1 MSLNVENYQNFLK
14 NRFNDKY
21 EELNQAIINSEAL
34 IAGSSVLFQYQNFI
48 NSDNIDLDTYVH
60 VSKAK
65 TLVDYLINE
74 LDYEI
79 GFSNYITPEY
89 DKSFFKKNHIL
100 ARFRLQH
107 VGRKKYPPFDIMIIN
122 DEYSLTDIVSNF
134 DLSICE
140 IWYDGREVHAT
151 DIEGIN
157 NRVAT
162 LKPDYV
168 SSLLTF
174 NKFTINRIQKYEER
188 DFKIEYSIPE
198 SVTMPIRIDKK
209 IEKTISS
216 PEEWVAL
223 KMYKLIVFSGSTSI
237 FDNFNSAF
245 LESLNLENI
254 YLAEYIKKELISFNV
269 VVSYPL
275 LAYNM
280 ESLTNVVNQ
289 LLGIT
294 EFSENDKKR
303 IRKQFYIE
311 LLKETEYPFFPSKYK
326 KYLRDYLYI
335 TESSM
340 SQYFPEYYGES
351 PMQPSSED
359 LRFERDIRDN
369 EEDSR
374 EENNAI
380 QEFMNRI
387 ERNATRRREIIELN
401 RQQLIREM
409 ERRERERAERA
420 ERRERRERRERERA
434 ERRERIERRESSEI
448 RDRELLIN
456 DLEHNL
462 QYATNNQLLR
472 TTLENRDNYTN
483 ERLKEALKD
492 YYKSLINKLPEESR
506 NTEYAIELLEHGG
519 YKNLKNFLKNHY
531 QVNHLLNKID
541 GIIEELRINNPRGID
556 ISFYENIY
564 NHPENYPIREL
575 KQYISEYYNENI
587 RNLELGPEDEE
598 ELTQPM
604 EFEGIN
610 FDESRLGN
618 TCQDLIMFDEKDIT
632 EHLREEGAIILINR
646 GPGNDSE
653 ILCFDRETLQ
663 SFYDNRDD
671 GWFYA
676 CIGDLFWNTLRNR
689 QFEMEVIS
697 NDRRVSDEN
706 GNIQIYKKPY
716 VKIPINMEGMNAFI
730 SARELYSM
738 IHSERNVFYIEPKL
752 DRNGTQISLTHTIT
766 WKNVYGEANWV
777 SANHCQSG
785 SNILVYEI
793 KVCNNPESCIRSII
807 GN

>member
-14 NRFNDKY
+14 NRFHDKY

-100 ARFRLQH
+100 ARFRL
-107 VGRKKYPPFDIMIIN
+107 VNNASRLNRPPFDIMIIN

-162 LKPDYV
+162 LKQDYV
-168 SSLLTF
+168 NSLLTF
-174 NKFTINRIQKYEER
+174 NKFTINRIKKYEER

-209 IEKTISS
+209 IEKTIST
-216 PEEWVAL
+216 PEEWVTL
-223 KMYKLIVFSGSTSI
+223 KMYKLIVFPGSTSI

-254 YLAEYIKKELISFNV
+254 YLAEYIKKERISFNV

-340 SQYFPEYYGES
+340 SQYFSEHYGES
-351 PMQPSSED
+351 PMEPSSED
-359 LRFERDIRDN
+359 LRFERENRGS
-369 EEDSR
+369 EE
-374 EENNAI
+374 ETETNAI
-380 QEFMNRI
+380 QEFMNRR
-387 ERNATRRREIIELN
+387 ERNMNRRQEITTRN
-401 RQQLIREM
+401 
-409 ERRERERAERA
+409 RERERQ
-420 ERRERRERRERERA
+420 ERRERRERREN
-434 ERRERIERRESSEI
+434 ERRESERRDRREI
-448 RDRELLIN
+448 LDRERDRELLIN

-462 QYATNNQLLR
+462 QYDRDNELLR
-472 TTLENRDNYTN
+472 TTLENRDTYTN
-483 ERLKEALKD
+483 ERLEEVLKD
-492 YYKSLINKLPEESR
+492 YYKSLINNYLPEESR
-506 NTEYAIELLEHGG
+506 NTGILEYGG
-519 YKNLKNFLKNHY
+519 YKTLKILLKNHY
-531 QVNHLLNKID
+531 QVNYLLNRID
-541 GIIEELRINNPRGID
+541 EIIEELRLNNPHGID

-575 KQYISEYYNENI
+575 KQYITAYYNENI

-663 SFYDNRDD
+663 SFYDNKED

-676 CIGDLFWNTLRNR
+676 CLGDLFWNKLRNN
-689 QFEMEVIS
+689 QFEIEVIS

-738 IHSERNVFYIEPKL
+738 IHSDRNVFYIEPKL

-793 KVCNNPESCIRSII
+793 KVCNNPESCIRSIF